1 MKSFW
6 VWTLRTLTCI
16 AFMVV
21 ILMRASYAN
30 LLAKQFHLVLVNN
43 GYCAAAPNG
52 SKCVTNDARYKP
64 HWRINSIRVIWPE
77 EAERNCSQLRV
88 ADLKAIRSDL
98 DKLWPSFVTKTPD
111 ELWKNQYNRD
121 ISCAIRDGNIST
133 PLAFFKKIIKV
144 CKQWDIYHML
154 EREEITP
161 NYNVP
166 FPLLNINHALQK
178 HGVADNIT
186 VLGVECATDKR
197 NRNIFFGVHLCLD
210 VNLDPARCD
219 SKSVPNPCGKPD
231 QVGYAW
237 YLGEKSAGSSV
248 FWKVSPF
255 TAVVANVLAVLF
267 YRCSLVL

>member
-1 MKSFW
+1 MLILLLNDLIKCFMLDTDSKHCF
-6 VWTLRTLTCI
+6 VTVNIPITTTNLELISLLT
-16 AFMVV
+16 
-21 ILMRASYAN
+21 
-30 LLAKQFHLVLVNN
+30 
-43 GYCAAAPNG
+43 
-52 SKCVTNDARYKP
+52 
-64 HWRINSIRVIWPE
+64 

-144 CKQWDIYHML
+144 YKQWDIYHML